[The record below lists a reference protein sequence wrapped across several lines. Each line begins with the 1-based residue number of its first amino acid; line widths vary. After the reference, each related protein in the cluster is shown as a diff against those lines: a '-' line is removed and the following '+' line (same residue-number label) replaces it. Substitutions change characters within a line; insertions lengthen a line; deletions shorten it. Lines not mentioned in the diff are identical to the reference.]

1 MWAKRKFVGGFRFLH
16 HFAQCFSVADQ
27 KCTIIAAQPAGATA
41 VLIINN
47 MELGKPNVTATFT
60 LDEIRF
66 NASSTGAKVFDIWTQ
81 SLVGSIP
88 AGATSY
94 ETISF
99 GPHDSVFLLL
109 EPKA

>member
-1 MWAKRKFVGGFRFLH
+1 M
-16 HFAQCFSVADQ
+16 
-27 KCTIIAAQPAGATA
+27 IAAQPGGATA

-47 MELGKPNVTATFT
+47 MALGKPNVTATFT

-66 NASSTGAKVFDIWTQ
+66 SASSTGAKVFDIWTQ

-94 ETISF
+94 KTSSF

-109 EPKA
+109 EPK